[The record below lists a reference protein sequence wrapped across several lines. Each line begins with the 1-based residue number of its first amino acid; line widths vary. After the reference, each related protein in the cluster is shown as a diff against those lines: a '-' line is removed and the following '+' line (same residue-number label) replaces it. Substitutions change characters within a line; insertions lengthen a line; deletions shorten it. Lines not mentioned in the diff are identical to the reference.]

1 MPRFQAISTP
11 KQTRSGTTRN
21 WHENF
26 FLKNVKNSIKKAFF
40 EPLQQP
46 NSYQIIVLPF
56 SYFASKYAEKTGCEK
71 AALRLYSLII
81 FHFSTFILGQFRKI
95 YSIFAYYNNAYPSCD
110 TPCCINTI
118 VNGRIE
124 IGKMDFK
131 TISLYLPALGLQ
143 TSPSIFIFK
152 SGHLFQLS
160 GRVKYLC

>member
-21 WHENF
+21 WHKKF

-56 SYFASKYAEKTGCEK
+56 SYFASKYAERTGCEK

-131 TISLYLPALGLQ
+131 TISLYSLASGLQ
-143 TSPSIFIFK
+143 TAISTSMIK
-152 SGHLFQLS
+152 SVSYFHLS
-160 GRVKYLC
+160 GQV